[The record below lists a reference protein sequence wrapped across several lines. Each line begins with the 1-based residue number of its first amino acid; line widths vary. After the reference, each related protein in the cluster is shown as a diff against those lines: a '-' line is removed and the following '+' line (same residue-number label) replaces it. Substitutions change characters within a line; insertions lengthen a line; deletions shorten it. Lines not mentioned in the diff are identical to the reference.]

1 MRCVSWWDVSVGQWV
16 PALARSGWNPAH
28 PPSLSGWRDAL
39 ERYTFTAMG
48 EHTDATTVLSF
59 RVPTEDAERVRAL
72 ATLRGMKVNK
82 ALRLWL
88 HESLAK
94 KEND

>member
-1 MRCVSWWDVSVGQWV
+1 MLWGRQGGSWVH
-16 PALARSGWNPAH
+16 ALSRLGWNRAH
-28 PPSLSGWRDAL
+28 PSSLLGWCDAL
-39 ERYTFTAMG
+39 RRYTFTAMG

-72 ATLRGMKVNK
+72 AAVRGMKVNK

>member
-1 MRCVSWWDVSVGQWV
+1 MRCVWCWDGVVGHWV
-16 PALARSGWNPAH
+16 PATPRLGWNPAH
-28 PPSLSGWRDAL
+28 PPSLLGWCDAL
-39 ERYTFTAMG
+39 KRYTFTAMG

-72 ATLRGMKVNK
+72 AAQGGMKVNK

-88 HESLAK
+88 AESLAK
-94 KEND
+94 KENN